1 MFQSLQEVAVV
12 CEILAAE
19 SDIENYIQRRLAG
32 EAILSNVLK
41 DQIV

>member
-1 MFQSLQEVAVV
+1 LQEVAVV
-12 CEILAAE
+12 CEILAA
-19 SDIENYIQRRLAG
+19 DIENYIQRRLAG